1 LPALIAVMGV
11 VDYLGQSHQRSKVQV
26 NLLFSILTIGIAAA
40 VAIVEA
46 NDMDRITVG
55 H

>member
-1 LPALIAVMGV
+1 MIWGNLI
-11 VDYLGQSHQRSKVQV
+11 
-26 NLLFSILTIGIAAA
+26 FSNLTIGIAA
-40 VAIVEA
+40 AIVEA

>member
-1 LPALIAVMGV
+1 MAEIELNSKNLKSEQMIWGNLI
-11 VDYLGQSHQRSKVQV
+11 
-26 NLLFSILTIGIAAA
+26 FSNLTIGIAAA